1 MVNIWSKFSQT
12 VFPPTCLLCDGRSDQ
27 GQLLCSGCL
36 GDLPRILNA
45 CLQCGIEQVASEALT
60 QTVCGQCR
68 REPPPVTRTFCF
80 GLYEPP
86 LDYLILQ
93 LKFHAQ
99 LAVAPLLA
107 GLLAQKI
114 RGAEPQLPLALIPV
128 PLHPTR
134 LAERGYNQ
142 AGELARALGHELG
155 LPTLP
160 NLVRRT
166 RHTDAQ
172 SALPAKERRKNVHD
186 AFEVVGG
193 DVPAHVAIVDD
204 VMTTGTTVW
213 EMAKTLKQAG
223 AQRVDAWI
231 IARTPMG

>member
-12 VFPPTCLLCDGRSDQ
+12 VFPPTCLLCDGRSDN
-27 GQLLCSGCL
+27 GGLLCSGCL
-36 GDLPRILNA
+36 GDLPRLLNA
-45 CLQCGIEQVASEALT
+45 CPQCGMELAPSAVMQSI
-60 QTVCGQCR
+60 CGECQ

-80 GLYEPP
+80 GLYQAP

-128 PLHPTR
+128 PLHPAR

-155 LPTLP
+155 LPTLS
-160 NLVRRT
+160 NLVRRK
-166 RHTDAQ
+166 RHTEAQ
-172 SALPAKERRKNVHD
+172 SALPAKERRKNMRD
-186 AFEVVGG
+186 AFEVVGS
-193 DVPAHVAIVDD
+193 DVPTHVAIVDD

>member
-1 MVNIWSKFSQT
+1 MVDIWSKIVRSL
-12 VFPPTCLLCDGRSDQ
+12 FPPVCLLCDGPGDSGRI
-27 GQLLCSGCL
+27 LCNGCL
-36 GDLPRILNA
+36 GDLPILENA
-45 CLQCGIEQVASEALT
+45 CPVCGINLPKNAATGSACNDCQ
-60 QTVCGQCR
+60 

-80 GLYEPP
+80 GLYDPP

-93 LKFHAQ
+93 LKFQAQ

-107 GLLAQKI
+107 ELLARKI
-114 RGAEPQLPLALIPV
+114 RGAEPNLPTALLPV

-142 AGELARALGHELG
+142 AGELARAFGHELG
-155 LPTLP
+155 LPVLH

-172 SALPAKERRKNVHD
+172 STLAARGRRENMRGV
-186 AFEVVGG
+186 FEVMPGTL
-193 DVPAHVAIVDD
+193 PAHVAIVDD

-213 EMAKTLKQAG
+213 EMAKVLKAAG
-223 AQRVDAWI
+223 AQRVDAWV
-231 IARTPMG
+231 IARTPVE